1 MQYDSPVVPIGAVK
15 LTECVGPSKKE
26 RRKSE
31 EKAVF
36 KLQQQVLL
44 EFKDKKE

>member
-1 MQYDSPVVPIGAVK
+1 LGQARR
-15 LTECVGPSKKE
+15 

>member
-1 MQYDSPVVPIGAVK
+1 LGQA
-15 LTECVGPSKKE
+15 
-26 RRKSE
+26 RRRRSE

>member
-1 MQYDSPVVPIGAVK
+1 VRWAKQ
-15 LTECVGPSKKE
+15 EE
-26 RRKSE
+26 EEKSE
-31 EKAVF
+31 KKAVF